1 MVDRKRGQAGIE
13 YVILIGI
20 LLVFL
25 IPTIYYSLNEANNN
39 VKLTQL
45 ESSVRRLVKAADS
58 VHAIGPGAI
67 EIITVTLPSGIQK
80 VNISGTEILLEVSMF
95 GGVSDVHF
103 PSKVQ
108 LVGNLPTKEGSYNI
122 RVESQRSGKVN
133 ITQRQ

>member
-1 MVDRKRGQAGIE
+1 VVDKRGQAGIE

-58 VHAIGPGAI
+58 VHAIGPGTI
-67 EIITVTLPSGIQK
+67 EIITITLPSGIQSVL
-80 VNISGTEILLEVSMF
+80 VNGTRILMKVSMF
-95 GGVSDVHF
+95 GGISDVHF
-103 PSKVQ
+103 PSNAE
-108 LVGNLPTKEGSYNI
+108 LTGTLPTTEGTYNI